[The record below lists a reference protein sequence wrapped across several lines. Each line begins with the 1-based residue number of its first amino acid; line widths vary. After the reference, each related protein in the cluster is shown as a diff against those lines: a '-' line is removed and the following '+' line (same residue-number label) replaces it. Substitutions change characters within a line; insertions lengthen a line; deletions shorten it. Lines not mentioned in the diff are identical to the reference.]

1 MNSKEKNK
9 KEKNFDLSMRKD
21 KRSELRTLRELK
33 KEQEALAE
41 ELAGQTSNIP
51 PFRRGS

>member
-9 KEKNFDLSMRKD
+9 KKKNVDLSMRKQA
-21 KRSELRTLRELK
+21 KRIKDAKKLK

-41 ELAGQTSNIP
+41 ELAAHTINIP